1 MYHFIYATKDSWIT
15 SGSDHTTG
23 TEFKEQNFGRDQILE
38 VKKSFFNDSFDY
50 ATRALI
56 NFTGTGFNEMSQS
69 IVNGEI
75 TNPKFYL
82 RLYEAEGNSQIS
94 KKYTLNA
101 QPLSQSWDEGIGKFD
116 SNPQV
121 KNGVSWMNRTFP
133 NGGTATTWSLANGAE
148 SGGGAIHSVSQST
161 QAFDFVSPDVSMNI
175 TNMTKCWL
183 SGSNNNG
190 FDNYGLLLRF
200 LTTAEI
206 NTELSAQLK
215 FFSSNTNTIYS
226 PKLEVRWDDHTAA
239 TGNNTGSLTQI
250 TSSGLVDNYVYPIGL
265 RSQYKESEKV
275 KFRFGVRKRYIQKTF
290 STSVQ
295 TVSGSYIPESSGS
308 YSIVDIATGE
318 DIVPF
323 DNSYTLTSCDSTSPY
338 FNQWLNGFAPDRIY
352 KVLIKI
358 KYDDNQEIIYDD
370 GFEFKVIN

>member
-1 MYHFIYATKDSWIT
+1 MHHFIYATKDSWIT

-133 NGGTATTWSLANGAE
+133 KGGTATTWSLANGAE

-161 QAFDFVSPDVSMNI
+161 QAFNFVSPDVSMNI
-175 TNMTKCWL
+175 TNMTKC
-183 SGSNNNG
+183 
-190 FDNYGLLLRF
+190 
-200 LTTAEI
+200 
-206 NTELSAQLK
+206 
-215 FFSSNTNTIYS
+215 
-226 PKLEVRWDDHTAA
+226 
-239 TGNNTGSLTQI
+239 
-250 TSSGLVDNYVYPIGL
+250 
-265 RSQYKESEKV
+265 
-275 KFRFGVRKRYIQKTF
+275 
-290 STSVQ
+290 
-295 TVSGSYIPESSGS
+295 
-308 YSIVDIATGE
+308 
-318 DIVPF
+318 
-323 DNSYTLTSCDSTSPY
+323 
-338 FNQWLNGFAPDRIY
+338 
-352 KVLIKI
+352 
-358 KYDDNQEIIYDD
+358 
-370 GFEFKVIN
+370 